1 MKNRQQTEIRQ
12 YFKERASRG
21 NPAEAL
27 RILARAGQDNPPVA
41 GNELTADWKNIKN
54 ASSRKPAEIRK
65 RSHKKKSASR
75 T

>member
-12 YFKERASRG
+12 YFQERASRG

-41 GNELTADWKNIKN
+41 GDELPADWKNIKN
-54 ASSRKPAEIRK
+54 HLWHS
-65 RSHKKKSASR
+65 
-75 T
+75 